1 MFNPVAPTEEC
12 IDFMRD
18 LESKC
23 GPVKFIVLSSLAL
36 EHKGTAGAFATFFP
50 KSSIYVQPGQFSFP
64 VNLPTNFFFPFGKQI
79 KEIPSN
85 SSQAPWYGDLDHA
98 VLSVQP
104 SPVGGFGETA
114 FFHRAS
120 KTLLVTDTIVKVT
133 LFYYFL
139 CIESMILPC
148 KYDDCEKQGG
158 CSCRYAFNQILVD
171 GRWKMNLRR

>member
-1 MFNPVAPTEEC
+1 MSRGGLFVFNPVAPTEEC

-36 EHKGTAGAFATFFP
+36 EHKGTAGAFAAFFP

-120 KTLLVTDTIVKVT
+120 KTLLVTDTIV
-133 LFYYFL
+133 
-139 CIESMILPC
+139 PPR
-148 KYDDCEKQGG
+148 DD
-158 CSCRYAFNQILVD
+158 A
-171 GRWKMNLRR
+171 